1 MNAPTNELAETD
13 PLKIEPPSSDNINA
27 NINSINTASKNVNA
41 PMVSFGNP
49 SNLETELD
57 LGTITDPN
65 NVKTELSKD
74 KSQEKEAP
82 EMEGNDDPYDTK
94 ELDEENVDDND
105 WCAICH
111 DGGDTLYCCD
121 RCPKVYHLF
130 CYIPPLTEEPPDDWV
145 RHFFVK
151 SQVSLF
157 FNCH

>member
-1 MNAPTNELAETD
+1 MNAPTNDLAETD

-74 KSQEKEAP
+74 KNQEKEAP

-94 ELDEENVDDND
+94 GKFYSKLKSSLVFFTTFEFYCQKLENKSLEM
-105 WCAICH
+105 AH
-111 DGGDTLYCCD
+111 F
-121 RCPKVYHLF
+121 KVL
-130 CYIPPLTEEPPDDWV
+130 
-145 RHFFVK
+145 
-151 SQVSLF
+151 
-157 FNCH
+157 

>member
-1 MNAPTNELAETD
+1 MNAPTNDLAETD
-13 PLKIEPPSSDNINA
+13 PLKIEPPSSDNINT

-74 KSQEKEAP
+74 KNVEKEAP

-94 ELDEENVDDND
+94 
-105 WCAICH
+105 
-111 DGGDTLYCCD
+111 GKFYS
-121 RCPKVYHLF
+121 K
-130 CYIPPLTEEPPDDWV
+130 
-145 RHFFVK
+145 VK
-151 SQVSLF
+151 SSLVIF
-157 FNCH
+157 TTFEFSRQKLAS

>member
-1 MNAPTNELAETD
+1 MNATTNEQVETD
-13 PLKIEPPSSDNINA
+13 PLKIEPPSSASEQQPQQN
-27 NINSINTASKNVNA
+27 NSLTASKNVNA
-41 PMVSFGNP
+41 PMVSFGTP

-65 NVKTELSKD
+65 TVKTELSSKD
-74 KSQEKEAP
+74 KNQEKDP
-82 EMEGNDDPYDTK
+82 EMEGNEEPEDPYDTK

-145 RHFFVK
+145 RYFFF
-151 SQVSLF
+151 S
-157 FNCH
+157 

>member
-1 MNAPTNELAETD
+1 MNAPTNDLAETD
-13 PLKIEPPSSDNINA
+13 PLKIEPPSSDNINT

-74 KSQEKEAP
+74 KNVEKEAP

-94 ELDEENVDDND
+94 GKFYSKLKSTYLLFDQKNQFHYSALNSS
-105 WCAICH
+105 
-111 DGGDTLYCCD
+111 
-121 RCPKVYHLF
+121 KVIHSIWF
-130 CYIPPLTEEPPDDWV
+130 QNPPLKFDHQE
-145 RHFFVK
+145 R
-151 SQVSLF
+151 
-157 FNCH
+157 

>member
-74 KSQEKEAP
+74 KNQEKEAP

-94 ELDEENVDDND
+94 GKVFSKLKCSLDSLV
-105 WCAICH
+105 I
-111 DGGDTLYCCD
+111 
-121 RCPKVYHLF
+121 
-130 CYIPPLTEEPPDDWV
+130 LTIFEFS
-145 RHFFVK
+145 RHRPMKMTQF
-151 SQVSLF
+151 
-157 FNCH
+157 